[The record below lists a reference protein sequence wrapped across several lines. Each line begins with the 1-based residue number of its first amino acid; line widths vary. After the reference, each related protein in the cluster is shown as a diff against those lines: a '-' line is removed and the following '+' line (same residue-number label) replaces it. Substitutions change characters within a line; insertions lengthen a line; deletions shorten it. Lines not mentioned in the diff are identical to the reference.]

1 MLTKGS
7 RAGGVG
13 IKPRLRTVML
23 HGHPPEASSEGSLFF
38 FKESCF
44 FLQNSGTTPV
54 SCSQ

>member
-13 IKPRLRTVML
+13 IKPGLRTVML